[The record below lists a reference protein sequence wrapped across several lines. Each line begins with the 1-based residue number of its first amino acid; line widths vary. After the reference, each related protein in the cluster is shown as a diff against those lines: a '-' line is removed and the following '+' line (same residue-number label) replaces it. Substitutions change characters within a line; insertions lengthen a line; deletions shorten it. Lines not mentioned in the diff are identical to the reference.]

1 MQQAFRSHFTT
12 ILLFSLGFFALPKDQ
27 LFCKSSCTLAAFYS
41 SFVQETRCNRGHI
54 DINFFDYMLL
64 RVRCHWSGKVLNTS
78 LNTSI
83 LYYFFEFFVFTFL
96 TRNTGLLNSDYS
108 RIAIRALRAIA
119 LIAGHP
125 VHKINNAMCWYNFN
139 KFTNIYKTK
148 NWRDK
153 LRIK

>member
-64 RVRCHWSGKVLNTS
+64 RVRCHCSLVRKGLLNTS
-78 LNTSI
+78 LNVSI
-83 LYYFFEFFVFTFL
+83 LFLLIFVFTFL

-125 VHKINNAMCWYNFN
+125 VHKINNAMC
-139 KFTNIYKTK
+139 
-148 NWRDK
+148 
-153 LRIK
+153 